1 MKNDKKIIFIRVDSS
16 TKIGYGHLI
25 RCISLAD
32 TLKKSFE
39 IKFICTNLNG
49 NLISQIN
56 KNFFE
61 VFRFNVKSQTIKIK
75 NDAEKTI
82 SIIKKHGNKKSML
95 ILYSYILS
103 KEWENLVKPYVEKL
117 IVIDD

>member
-75 NDAEKTI
+75 NDAEKTRMPHI
-82 SIIKKHGNKKSML
+82 GYHI
-95 ILYSYILS
+95 
-103 KEWENLVKPYVEKL
+103 
-117 IVIDD
+117 